1 MESFLYAFGDDEA
14 PLPETVR
21 VLDEIV
27 TDFIIETCHVA
38 AHAAHYSGRQKVKV
52 DDFLF
57 AIRKSPEMLG
67 RVQELLKMDRELKEA
82 RKQFDAA
89 EGKVGLER
97 GGKKREKKGE
107 EGD

>member
-14 PLPETVR
+14 PLPETIR

-27 TDFIIETCHVA
+27 TDFIIETCHA
-38 AHAAHYSGRQKVKV
+38 AAQAAHYSGRQKVKV

-97 GGKKREKKGE
+97 GGRKKEKKGE
-107 EGD
+107 EGE